1 MNRKAI
7 DKNVERRLYAESM
20 GKCMNPDCEA
30 DLFVDSSDIMERTHI
45 APYFE
50 TEDNSYENLIILC
63 PNCHKKFDKTNLID
77 EGTVKKWKEN
87 RGRELKNFFSTKYS
101 SLLNENKNIYENY
114 YLGDK
119 KALWEQFEFQIVSL

>member
-30 DLFVDSSDIMERTHI
+30 DLFVDSSDIMERAHI

-101 SLLNENKNIYENY
+101 SFDTLKCS
-114 YLGDK
+114 
-119 KALWEQFEFQIVSL
+119 QFFIE